1 MEMRAVWQRLYR
13 QHDAEVQLSLLSSLC
28 LSRCFLLSFPLLLS
42 RCLLVHPSLLL
53 FSHIR
58 LRVWLIFMFLSFW
71 CNMIY
76 SFRFGF
82 SFSSYFFGL
91 DLFSLRLVHF
101 VFESISIHLLLRLQ
115 SHSFCLAFLSLVPR
129 SSLRRSCLRVHE
141 GQPFDARQTPFSD
154 PYPLVPQISCSP
166 SPINSSLFH
175 LRCHP
180 STTFASLIAPY
191 SWIRPLTI
199 I

>member
-13 QHDAEVQLSLLSSLC
+13 QHDAEVQLSLLSALC

-82 SFSSYFFGL
+82 SFSSYFLASICFL
-91 DLFSLRLVHF
+91 SVSFTLFSNLF
-101 VFESISIHLLLRLQ
+101 PSIYFFDSNHTLSASLF
-115 SHSFCLAFLSLVPR
+115 SHSSFAPPFVAPVSGSMRVTPATPAKPPSLTLIPSYPR
-129 SSLRRSCLRVHE
+129 SPALR
-141 GQPFDARQTPFSD
+141 
-154 PYPLVPQISCSP
+154 
-166 SPINSSLFH
+166 
-175 LRCHP
+175 HP
-180 STTFASLIAPY
+180 
-191 SWIRPLTI
+191 
-199 I
+199 